1 MFFMSL
7 PVILKIFP
15 VHIFCAQKKWFY
27 VYNNKREPLRVD
39 VIQVRKILVDRC
51 ATKEAIFM
59 KKKMAIFLV

>member
-1 MFFMSL
+1 MSL

-15 VHIFCAQKKWFY
+15 VHIFCAPKKWFY

-39 VIQVRKILVDRC
+39 VIQVRKVIVDSC
-51 ATKEAIFM
+51 DTKEAIFV